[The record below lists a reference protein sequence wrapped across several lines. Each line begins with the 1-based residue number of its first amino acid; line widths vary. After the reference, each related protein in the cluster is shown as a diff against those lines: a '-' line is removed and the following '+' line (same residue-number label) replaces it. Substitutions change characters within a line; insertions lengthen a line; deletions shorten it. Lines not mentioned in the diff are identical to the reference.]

1 MCNIEIAKDSQ
12 YMTLSL
18 IKVHY
23 STESVCTTLRETPEN
38 LESRCFWVQMISGR
52 DRHF

>member
-12 YMTLSL
+12 CMTLSL

-23 STESVCTTLRETPEN
+23 SSESVMYNIKGNP
-38 LESRCFWVQMISGR
+38 
-52 DRHF
+52 